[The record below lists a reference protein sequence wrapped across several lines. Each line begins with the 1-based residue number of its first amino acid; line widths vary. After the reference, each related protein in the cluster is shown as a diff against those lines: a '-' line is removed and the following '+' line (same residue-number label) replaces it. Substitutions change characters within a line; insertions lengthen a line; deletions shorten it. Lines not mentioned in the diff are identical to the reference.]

1 MILRLRACYCLVSL
15 AAGKPWRLYF
25 QRYHIGILAVNPN
38 VYIFPLKPCIH
49 LFNLFFFFP
58 LQSRLLPEPSPSPMR
73 RPTPWGWRGNGR
85 LAAWSTTAS
94 LTDPRPEDGS
104 WLPRWQL
111 ARPPPCWETWPPSPP
126 TRSQCCQ
133 STALERAKPGKEK
146 EQHVRWSPTQLK
158 RSFSQI
164 PDPRP
169 PWMTSHL
176 MSLAKVPVWPWKI
189 SNLSFLVAFFS
200 FIVTPYKSP
209 RNLQTSEPSK
219 TSFRV
224 TWDAAPGDVRGYK
237 VIFHPV
243 DDEINL
249 SELTVGPYDNTV
261 VLEELRCVFRVCR
274 LSQLILNDSTR
285 TPCLKYPLLS
295 WCAELE
301 PNTQWMCLVCLMEER
316 VCHWPEKSIPPSLMN
331 QTPLFI
337 IQVRKIV
344 FYPFITYIQS
354 EFYTY
359 F

>member
-1 MILRLRACYCLVSL
+1 MILRSRACYCLVNL

-25 QRYHIGILAVNPN
+25 QRYHLGILAVNPN

-58 LQSRLLPEPSPSPMR
+58 FAVSAAARAIAVSDEKADSMRVTWQRAPGSVVNYRVTYRPKAGGRQLATKVAAGKTTTMLRNLTSLTTYEITVLPIYRSGEGKAREGEGTTRTLVTHSAQTFLLPNS
-73 RPTPWGWRGNGR
+73 
-85 LAAWSTTAS
+85 
-94 LTDPRPEDGS
+94 
-104 WLPRWQL
+104 
-111 ARPPPCWETWPPSPP
+111 
-126 TRSQCCQ
+126 
-133 STALERAKPGKEK
+133 
-146 EQHVRWSPTQLK
+146 WSP
-158 RSFSQI
+158 
-164 PDPRP
+164 P
-169 PWMTSHL
+169 PWMTSP
-176 MSLAKVPVWPWKI
+176 SLAKVPVWPWKI

-209 RNLQTSEPSK
+209 RNLQTSEPSR

-295 WCAELE
+295 WCAEPE

-331 QTPLFI
+331 QTSLFI

-354 EFYTY
+354 EFYTH